1 VSVAARNEERLVTCN
16 FLWIKIAL
24 FHRRGTS
31 YPLPHIVALIVLA
44 ECVSRSSQ
52 YRSADFLQATH
63 RLRKRDH
70 LNGYCQVKNLW
81 IADFW

>member
-1 VSVAARNEERLVTCN
+1 MSVAARNEEILDDCN

-52 YRSADFLQATH
+52 YTEVQISIMLLIAHDSAIISMGVTRAKILH
-63 RLRKRDH
+63 RR
-70 LNGYCQVKNLW
+70 
-81 IADFW
+81 I